1 MTHTILTPGAKQRL
15 LEKLDELTV
24 YVRMDQD
31 RETIMY
37 WAAQI
42 MPACVSGVNYY
53 VPPKKTKKTKH

>member
-1 MTHTILTPGAKQRL
+1 MRRVILTPGAKRRL

-31 RETIMY
+31 RECIMF

-42 MPACVSGVNYY
+42 MPACVSELNYY
-53 VPPKKTKKTKH
+53 TPKTKTRKKH